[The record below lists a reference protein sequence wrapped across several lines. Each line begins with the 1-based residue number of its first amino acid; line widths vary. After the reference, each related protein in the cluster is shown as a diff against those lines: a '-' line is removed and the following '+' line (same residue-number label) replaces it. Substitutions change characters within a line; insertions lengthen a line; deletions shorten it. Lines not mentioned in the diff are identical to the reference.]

1 MGLDGTLRA
10 FSVTDILQMLGLQKK
25 TGVLTIEGT
34 NDRISVFFVA
44 GSIVSADSEASSLEE
59 RVGNFLVRTGKL
71 ASGELL
77 RALEMQKQ
85 TKETLGAL
93 LLKDQYVSIEDL
105 REALRIQVSRIV
117 LPAFEWTDGKFRFS
131 PSSAVRADANLLAL
145 PTQSLLAESARIAEE
160 WPSLQT
166 KIASRDLVYR
176 RAPGVENLR
185 LVLRS
190 EEARNGAL
198 LVSRREAEAW
208 KWVDGQRRVGEILD
222 RAFLSD
228 LETYRGLSEL
238 LDRNLIVADRVQA
251 GTRAEPRLKVPWISA
266 RALGLWAI
274 FLLLSASAVREVP
287 RGKWNVFLRPLG
299 ERREVADFLASVSLA
314 RLASIER
321 AVRVYYDASGQY
333 PRSLDDLLKA
343 RVLDRGTTID
353 PYGRPYRYIL
363 RSADGKFGLYGRGP
377 DGAIDVGLSFE
388 RSLAPVSE
396 AGSARHG
403 RPTDRRPGVIV
414 IQ

>member
-10 FSVTDILQMLGLQKK
+10 FKVTDILQMLGLQKK

-34 NDRISVFFVA
+34 NDQINVFLVGGSV
-44 GSIVSADSEASSLEE
+44 VSADSDASSLDE
-59 RVGNFLVRTGKL
+59 RIGNFLVRTGKL

-85 TKETLGAL
+85 TQETLGAL
-93 LLKDQYVSIEDL
+93 LLKDRYVSTEDL
-105 REALRIQVSRIV
+105 REALRIQVVRIL
-117 LPAFEWTDGKFRFS
+117 LPAFEWTDGKFRFN
-131 PSSAVRADANLLAL
+131 PSSAVRPDANLLAL
-145 PTQSLLAESARIAEE
+145 PVESLLTESARITAE
-160 WPSLQT
+160 WPSLQA
-166 KIASRDLVYR
+166 KIPSRDVVFR

-185 LVLRS
+185 LVLKS
-190 EEARNGAL
+190 EEARDGAL
-198 LVSRREAEAW
+198 VVSRREAEAW
-208 KWVDGQRRVGEILD
+208 KWVDGRRRVGEILD

-238 LDRNLIVADRVQA
+238 LDRNLIVADRLQT
-251 GTRAEPRLKVPWISA
+251 GTIAQPTLKAPWVSA

-274 FLLLSASAVREVP
+274 FLLLSASAVLEVP

-299 ERREVADFLASVSLA
+299 ERHEIADFLSSVSLA
-314 RLASIER
+314 RMVSIER
-321 AVRVYYDASGQY
+321 AVRVYYDASGRY
-333 PRSLDDLLKA
+333 PHSLNDLVTA
-343 RVLDRGTTID
+343 QVLDRGTTID

-363 RSADGKFGLYGRGP
+363 RSADGKFSLYGWGA

-388 RSLAPVSE
+388 RSLAPVSD
-396 AGSARHG
+396 AGSARRA
-403 RPTDRRPGVIV
+403 RPAERHPGVIV